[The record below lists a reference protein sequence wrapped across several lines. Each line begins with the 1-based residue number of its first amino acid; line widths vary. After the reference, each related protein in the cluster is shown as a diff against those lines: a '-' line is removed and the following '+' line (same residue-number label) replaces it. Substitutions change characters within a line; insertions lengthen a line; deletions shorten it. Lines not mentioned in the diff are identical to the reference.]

1 MVVCTVA
8 DPQVV
13 DQLLEQ
19 PSDLPDG
26 VRLRAWDLS
35 GPATDPDEITVVVP
49 PYVAAAR
56 LELLADLVNLR
67 LVQTLTAGFD
77 AVAPHLPPGVALAN
91 AVGVHDASTSELA
104 VGLAIAALR
113 GLPQFVRDQDRGRW
127 APEQRRSLADRR
139 VLVLGAGGV
148 GSAVVARLL
157 PFETHVTVVASR
169 ARDDARL
176 GRVHGVDE
184 LPGLLPAHDVVIVT
198 VPLNDATRG
207 LVDAAFLAALP
218 TGALL
223 VNVARG
229 PVVRT
234 DALMAELRSG
244 RLLAALDVTDPEPLD
259 PGHELWHLPGVLI
272 SPHVGGSTSAML
284 PRALALL
291 RGQLRRIAAGEP
303 LLGVVVPTPWAAG
316 TGRDGGHAA
325 SPTRRPRLARMTSTD
340 RPGPD
345 IKPRS
350 RDVTDGLEKTAS
362 RGMLRAVGMGDDD
375 WVKPQIGVASSWNE
389 ITPCNLSLQRLAQ
402 AVKEGVHAAQGYP
415 LEFGT
420 ISVSDGISMG
430 HEGMHYSLVSRE
442 VIADSVETVMQAERL
457 DGSVLLAGCDKSLP
471 GMLMA
476 AARLDLASVFLYA
489 GSILPGIAKLS
500 DGTERQVTIIDA
512 FEAVGACSR
521 GLISRADVDAIERA
535 ICPGEGACGGMYTAN
550 TMASAAE
557 ALGMSLPGSAA
568 PPATDRRRDG
578 YARKSGEAV
587 VELLRQ
593 GITARQILTREA
605 FENAIAV
612 VMALG
617 GSTNAVLHLL
627 AIAHEAHVELSLA
640 DFSRIG
646 AKVPHLADVKPF
658 GSFVMTDVDRVGGIP
673 VVMRALL
680 DAGLMHGDALTVTG
694 RTLAENLAHI
704 DPPDVDGKVLRA
716 MDRPIHR
723 TGGLTILHGSLA
735 PEGAVVKSAGFD
747 EDVFEGTA
755 RVFDG
760 ERAAMDAVADGTLV
774 AGDVCVI
781 RYEGPKGGPGMREM
795 LAVTGAIKGAG
806 LGKDVLLLTD
816 GRFSG
821 GTTGL
826 CVGHVAPEAVDG
838 GPIAFVRDG
847 DRIRLDVAGG
857 TLDLLVEATDLAARR
872 ADWVP
877 PAPRHQRGVL
887 AKYAKLVGSAA
898 HGAVCD

>member
-1 MVVCTVA
+1 MS
-8 DPQVV
+8 V
-13 DQLLEQ
+13 DQ
-19 PSDLPDG
+19 
-26 VRLRAWDLS
+26 
-35 GPATDPDEITVVVP
+35 
-49 PYVAAAR
+49 
-56 LELLADLVNLR
+56 
-67 LVQTLTAGFD
+67 
-77 AVAPHLPPGVALAN
+77 
-91 AVGVHDASTSELA
+91 
-104 VGLAIAALR
+104 
-113 GLPQFVRDQDRGRW
+113 
-127 APEQRRSLADRR
+127 
-139 VLVLGAGGV
+139 
-148 GSAVVARLL
+148 
-157 PFETHVTVVASR
+157 
-169 ARDDARL
+169 
-176 GRVHGVDE
+176 
-184 LPGLLPAHDVVIVT
+184 
-198 VPLNDATRG
+198 
-207 LVDAAFLAALP
+207 
-218 TGALL
+218 
-223 VNVARG
+223 
-229 PVVRT
+229 
-234 DALMAELRSG
+234 
-244 RLLAALDVTDPEPLD
+244 
-259 PGHELWHLPGVLI
+259 
-272 SPHVGGSTSAML
+272 
-284 PRALALL
+284 
-291 RGQLRRIAAGEP
+291 
-303 LLGVVVPTPWAAG
+303 
-316 TGRDGGHAA
+316 
-325 SPTRRPRLARMTSTD
+325 PTR
-340 RPGPD
+340 PD

-402 AVKEGVHAAQGYP
+402 AVKEGVHGAQGFP

-442 VIADSVETVMQAERL
+442 IIADSVETVMQAERL

-489 GSILPGIAKLS
+489 GSILPGIAKMS
-500 DGTERQVTIIDA
+500 DGSEREVTIIDA
-512 FEAVGACSR
+512 FEAVGACAR

-578 YARKSGEAV
+578 YARRSGEAV

-627 AIAHEAHVELSLA
+627 AIAHEAEVELTLA

-646 AKVPHLADVKPF
+646 ARVPHLADVKPF
-658 GSFVMTDVDRVGGIP
+658 GRYVMTDVDRVGGVP

-694 RTLAENLAHI
+694 RTLAENLEKIA
-704 DPPDVDGKVLRA
+704 PPDVDGKVLRA
-716 MDRPIHR
+716 MGAPIHR

-747 EDVFEGTA
+747 DDVFEGTA

-760 ERAAMDAVADGTLV
+760 ERAAMDAVADGTLA

-826 CVGHVAPEAVDG
+826 CVGHVAPEAVDA

-847 DRIRLDVAGG
+847 DRIRLDVASGD
-857 TLDLLVEATDLAARR
+857 LDLLVDEAELATRR
-872 ADWVP
+872 EGWAP
-877 PAPRHQRGVL
+877 PAPKHARGVL
-887 AKYAKLVGSAA
+887 AKYARLVGSAA
-898 HGAVCD
+898 SGAVCD